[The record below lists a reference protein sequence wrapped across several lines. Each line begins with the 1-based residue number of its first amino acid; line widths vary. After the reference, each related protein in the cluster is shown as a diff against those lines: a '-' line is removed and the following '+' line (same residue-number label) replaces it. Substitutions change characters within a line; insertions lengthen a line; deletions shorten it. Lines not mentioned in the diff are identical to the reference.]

1 MSKDAVFPSSTNYW
15 YSLSCFP
22 TTTRRRRHLSAGLP
36 SHPPAYALR
45 GLAHSRYFG
54 TSLRFFGT
62 DVPNSQHRNKSDS
75 KKVPPHWLVISERTS
90 PLAGNGRHAV
100 NPLHAAL
107 NYAYALLDNACRSAL
122 NNMGSMLHADTCTLT
137 SFTEIVWS
145 MI

>member
-1 MSKDAVFPSSTNYW
+1 MSKDAVLPSSTNYW

-62 DVPNSQHRNKSDS
+62 DVPNSQHRGIHTPQRHVEKGAVTVVSTYHLALAVSSSKSHLCLIW
-75 KKVPPHWLVISERTS
+75 KRTR
-90 PLAGNGRHAV
+90 GV
-100 NPLHAAL
+100 AL
-107 NYAYALLDNACRSAL
+107 MSHN
-122 NNMGSMLHADTCTLT
+122 
-137 SFTEIVWS
+137 WS
-145 MI
+145 TG

>member
-62 DVPNSQHRNKSDS
+62 DVPNSQHNLTKLICLFHVYRRRFQMNM
-75 KKVPPHWLVISERTS
+75 RTFS
-90 PLAGNGRHAV
+90 TLRIELMFIPRLCHLTDGLA
-100 NPLHAAL
+100 
-107 NYAYALLDNACRSAL
+107 
-122 NNMGSMLHADTCTLT
+122 
-137 SFTEIVWS
+137 
-145 MI
+145 